1 MGKSVLY
8 NGEIRDL
15 SRIRLYKTLAKDPEQ
30 MEDFVPE
37 PSGTLTITANGTGIN
52 VKEYA
57 TVDVAVEEQSDPV
70 TPEISVNE
78 SGLITVSGQ
87 GLNAA
92 THQLSSADDADF
104 VAGNIL
110 KGVSIFGLA
119 GTAEGPSGFTAIP
132 IEVKTSTTEY
142 TLDGTTITP
151 DASYGSF
158 AFPLKGDGLYWFN
171 YISGLPAGLS
181 SVVSRFLV
189 AKYVK
194 TNYIA
199 YKTRKNTPNEF
210 NAVSGATVTA
220 GGNYLYFIGSNTVPF
235 YTVTYQGFYLPL
247 TNFDGQSE
255 V

>member
-8 NGEIRDL
+8 NGEIKDL

-37 PSGTLTITANGTGIN
+37 PSGTLAITANGTGIN

-57 TVDVAVEEQSDPV
+57 TVDVDVKEQSDPV
-70 TPEISVNE
+70 TPEISVSE

-87 GLNAA
+87 GINAT
-92 THQLSSADDADF
+92 THQLSSVDDADF

-119 GTAEGPSGFTAIP
+119 GTAEGASSFTAIP
-132 IEVKTSTTEY
+132 IEARTSTTEY

-151 DASYGSF
+151 DSNYGSLS
-158 AFPLKGDGLYWFN
+158 FPLKGDGLYWFN
-171 YISGLPAGLS
+171 YVSGGTTTN
-181 SVVSRFLV
+181 VYRFLV
-189 AKYVK
+189 AKYK
-194 TNYIA
+194 TTDYFA
-199 YKTRKNTPNEF
+199 FKTRGNNKTEF
-210 NAVSGATVTA
+210 AAVTGATATS
-220 GGNYLYFIGSNTVPF
+220 GGNYLYFIGSATLSF
-235 YTVTYQGFYLPL
+235 RTSTYQGFYIPL
-247 TNFDGQSE
+247 TNFDGQTD